1 MCLQD
6 QDFPAFTNNYSVYY
20 TLYSLSVFSLAKSL
34 LLIFEISTTCRLV
47 SYLLEDNLLVCRL
60 RAQCIISNNN
70 INSGFLRRCVCRYFL
85 QNNVIIIK
93 QLLDSRGFC
102 DILNNQGLGKCY
114 QPRPSARLAT
124 LTSTLIIP
132 HITKT
137 PSNNCLLSVL
147 HPLSKK

>member
-6 QDFPAFTNNYSVYY
+6 QDCPAFNNNYSVYY

-34 LLIFEISTTCRLV
+34 LLILEISATCRLV
-47 SYLLEDNLLVCRL
+47 SYLLADNLIICRL
-60 RAQCIISNNN
+60 RAQCMISNNN
-70 INSGFLRRCVCRYFL
+70 INSGSLRRCVC

-114 QPRPSARLAT
+114 QPRPSARLVT
-124 LTSTLIIP
+124 LTSTMIIP

>member
-6 QDFPAFTNNYSVYY
+6 QDCPAFNNNYSVYY

-34 LLIFEISTTCRLV
+34 RLILEISATCRLV
-47 SYLLEDNLLVCRL
+47 SYLLADNLLICRL
-60 RAQCIISNNN
+60 RAQCMISNNN
-70 INSGFLRRCVCRYFL
+70 INSGSLRLCVCHYFL

-102 DILNNQGLGKCY
+102 DILNDQGLGKCY
-114 QPRPSARLAT
+114 QPRPLARLVT

-137 PSNNCLLSVL
+137 S
-147 HPLSKK
+147 SKK